1 MNILQKLGK
10 LGQAI
15 TYERAWRRV
24 ERSIF
29 PLPLGPI
36 TAKIDR
42 ARLHEIQNR
51 YANAAG
57 GFAKYT
63 NVDRWLL
70 LARERVQDLKLHR
83 TSPQRIL
90 DLGCG
95 GGFFLF
101 ILKQL
106 GHDVVGLDIDVQP
119 LYRELIELF
128 ALPRVVWMIK
138 PLEPLPNLGQRFDWI
153 TAFSISFDRAVSG
166 RPRWG
171 PREWNFLLEDLQ
183 QRHLKAGGK
192 MYFELNPGAAGNFYT
207 PELRDFFFR
216 RGATVERERVFFGHG
231 LR

>member
-10 LGQAI
+10 LGQTV
-15 TYERAWRRV
+15 TYERAWRRAQ
-24 ERSIF
+24 RSIF
-29 PLPLGPI
+29 PLPLEPI

-63 NVDRWLL
+63 DVDRWLL

-83 TSPQRIL
+83 TSPQRVL

-106 GHDVVGLDIDVQP
+106 GHDVQGLDIDVQP
-119 LYRELIELF
+119 LYRELVELF

-138 PLEPLPNLGQRFDWI
+138 PFEPLPDLGQRFDWI

-183 QRHLKAGGK
+183 QRHLAPGGK

-207 PELRDFFFR
+207 PELRDFLFR

>member
-10 LGQAI
+10 VGQTL
-15 TYERAWRRV
+15 TYERAWRRAQ
-24 ERSIF
+24 RSIF
-29 PLPLGPI
+29 PLPLASI
-36 TAKIDR
+36 TAKIDH
-42 ARLHEIQNR
+42 ARLREIQNR
-51 YANAAG
+51 YADAAG

-63 NVDRWLL
+63 DVDRWLL
-70 LARERVQDLKLHR
+70 LARERVQDLQLHR
-83 TSPQRIL
+83 TSSQRIL

-192 MYFELNPGAAGNFYT
+192 MYFELNPGAAGNFCT
-207 PELRDFFFR
+207 PELRDFLFR

>member
-63 NVDRWLL
+63 DVDRWLL

-83 TSPQRIL
+83 TSPQRVL

-106 GHDVVGLDIDVQP
+106 GHDVQGLDIDVQP
-119 LYRELIELF
+119 LYRELVELF
-128 ALPRVVWMIK
+128 ALPRVIWTIK
-138 PLEPLPNLGQRFDWI
+138 PFEPLPDLGQPFDWI
-153 TAFSISFDRAVSG
+153 TAFSISFDCAVSG
-166 RPRWG
+166 KPRWG

-183 QRHLKAGGK
+183 QRHLAPGGK
-192 MYFELNPGAAGNFYT
+192 MYFELNPGVSGNFYT
-207 PELRDFFFR
+207 PELHDFFVR
-216 RGATVERERVFFGHG
+216 RGAKVERERVFFGHG

>member
-10 LGQAI
+10 LGQAV
-15 TYERAWRRV
+15 TYERAWRRAQ
-24 ERSIF
+24 RWIF
-29 PLPLGPI
+29 PLSLGPI

-63 NVDRWLL
+63 DVDRWLL

-83 TSPQRIL
+83 TPPQRVL

-106 GHDVVGLDIDVQP
+106 GHDVQGLDIDVQP
-119 LYRELIELF
+119 LYRELVELF
-128 ALPRVVWMIK
+128 ALPRVIWTIK
-138 PLEPLPNLGQRFDWI
+138 AFEPLPDLGQPFDWI
-153 TAFSISFDRAVSG
+153 TAFSISFDRVVSG

-171 PREWNFLLEDLQ
+171 PREWDFLLEDLQ
-183 QRHLKAGGK
+183 QRHLEPGGK
-192 MYFELNPGAAGNFYT
+192 MYFELNPGVSGNFYT
-207 PELRDFFFR
+207 PELRGFFVR
-216 RGATVERERVFFGHG
+216 RGAKVERERVFFGHG

>member
-10 LGQAI
+10 LGQAV
-15 TYERAWRRV
+15 TYERAWRRAQ
-24 ERSIF
+24 RWIF
-29 PLPLGPI
+29 PLSLGPI

-63 NVDRWLL
+63 DVDRWLL

-83 TSPQRIL
+83 TPPQRVL

-106 GHDVVGLDIDVQP
+106 GHDVQGLDIDVQP
-119 LYRELIELF
+119 LYRELVELF
-128 ALPRVVWMIK
+128 ALPRVIWTIK
-138 PLEPLPNLGQRFDWI
+138 AFEPLPDLGQPFDWI

-171 PREWNFLLEDLQ
+171 PREWDFLLEDLQ
-183 QRHLKAGGK
+183 QRHLEPGGK
-192 MYFELNPGAAGNFYT
+192 MYFELNPGVSGNFYT
-207 PELRDFFFR
+207 PELRGFFVR
-216 RGATVERERVFFGHG
+216 RGAKVERERVFFGHG